1 VNKADPEQIALAP
14 DAAVG
19 FRLAHF
25 AVYNWGTFDG
35 KVWRIDPGAHN
46 MLLTGDIGSGKSTLV
61 DGLTTLLFPSHRL
74 VYNKAAGAERQE
86 RTPYS
91 YVRGA
96 FGAVQDESSR
106 QSRGLYLRDERQYS
120 VLLAR
125 FRNEGFGLDVTLAQV
140 WWLKRG
146 ERNPERFY
154 VVATCALDLAEE
166 FGDFGGNIQALRK
179 RLRARSGVQLE
190 DSFERYAERF
200 RRELGL
206 TNPQALELFYQTVSL
221 KAIHDLT
228 DFVRNH
234 MLEPTAVDDV
244 VERLLSDFDNLNAA
258 HDAVAK
264 AERQIGELRPIVELG
279 RRYDTERAEL
289 VALRGD
295 RDALS
300 PWFAAKAV
308 ELFQTR
314 IAELDLEVAKR
325 ADRCARLAAD
335 IARESQAETDLTVAL
350 RAAGGE
356 RLEALARDVR
366 EKERERDERRDAAG
380 RYRDLAHRLGM
391 AAAAS
396 DHAFHSNR
404 QAAERAVM
412 EIAEEKQA
420 ADALRIDRGVQLKES
435 KQQHEAVSQDIA
447 ALQAKR
453 SNIERGLLEL
463 RTELC
468 QVLEVPET
476 RLPFA
481 GELMEVREGDSAWEG
496 AIERVLR
503 GLSLALL
510 VPEELYEQVSRYVDR
525 THLRRRVVYF
535 NAATSERRRLPDLH
549 PKSLARK
556 VSVRADSEH
565 YDWLQR
571 ELASRFDLACCDDLQ
586 EFRREPKALTVAG
599 QSKGGPRHEKD
610 DRFAIDDRS
619 RYVMGWRLESKL
631 QALLKK
637 RRDIEEAAQA
647 AAHEITQLKDK
658 VETLEARR
666 QAALDLMRFERYE
679 SIHWQDAAR
688 QIESLKEEMEA
699 LRTSSDRVRTLEA
712 QLGELRGRLKTLKE
726 DERREGDERAKAE
739 DRRDVAREALA
750 EAQRTLD
757 AFSDES
763 RQRHFPRL
771 DAAVPGW
778 LGQETLQVALLP
790 HLEKVARE
798 QLHRQVDNADG
809 RVTRASTQ
817 LTKDMQAFRNEWRAE
832 ATDFDAAPEAL
843 PEYVRML
850 ERLERDDL
858 PRHRERFRRLL
869 RENTIQ
875 GVAMLQARL
884 TEQEEAIKEKVERIN
899 LSLRSVEYTPA
910 TYIMLQPDLDPDVE
924 VRDFRTEMRGVLE
937 STLGE
942 TDPYSEARFL
952 RVRALIERFRGRSE
966 FLADDQRWRAK
977 VLDVRAWFRFAASE
991 HWRADDKQKE
1001 YYPDTG
1007 GKSGGQKEKLA
1018 YTVLAAGLAYQ
1029 FGLEWGEIQ
1038 SRSLRFVVIDEAFG
1052 RGSEESTRYGLEL
1065 FARLNLQLLIVTP
1078 LQKINVI
1085 EDYIRSVAFTHK
1097 ATAADGERSAVRN
1110 LTIEEYRTEKARHF
1124 GAVLA

>member
-1 VNKADPEQIALAP
+1 VNDVGAEQGAGE

-96 FGAVQDESSR
+96 FGAVQDEASR

-125 FRNEGFGLDVTLAQV
+125 FRNEGFDLDVTLAQV

-154 VVATCALDLAEE
+154 VVATCALDLAED
-166 FGDFGGNIQALRK
+166 FGDFGGNIQTLRK
-179 RLRARSGVQLE
+179 RLRSRSDVHLE

-221 KAIHDLT
+221 KSIHDLT

-244 VERLLSDFDNLNAA
+244 LARLLGDFDNLNAA
-258 HDAVAK
+258 HDAVVK
-264 AERQIGELRPIVELG
+264 AERQISGLRPIVEQG
-279 RRYDTERAEL
+279 RRYETERAEL
-289 VALRGD
+289 AALRGD

-300 PWFAAKAV
+300 PWFAARAV
-308 ELFQTR
+308 ELLQAR
-314 IAELDLEVAKR
+314 ITELDLDIAKR
-325 ADRCARLAAD
+325 TDRCARLDTD
-335 IARESQAETDLTVAL
+335 ITRESQVETDLAVAL

-366 EKERERDERRDAAG
+366 EQERERDERRDAAG
-380 RYRDLAHRLGM
+380 RYRDLANRLGLP
-391 AAAAS
+391 AAAS
-396 DHAFHSNR
+396 DHAFHANR
-404 QAAERAVM
+404 QAAERSVL
-412 EIAEEKQA
+412 EIAEERRA
-420 ADALRIDRGVQLKES
+420 ADALRIDRGVQLKEF
-435 KQQHEAVSQDIA
+435 KQQREAVLQDIA

-463 RTELC
+463 RAQLC
-468 QVLEVPET
+468 QVLEVPES

-481 GELMEVREGDSAWEG
+481 GELMEVREADVAWEG

-503 GLSLALL
+503 SLSLALL

-525 THLRRRVVYF
+525 TYLHRRLVYF
-535 NAATSERRRLPDLH
+535 KAVAPERRRLPDLH

-556 VSVRADSEH
+556 VAVRADSEH

-571 ELASRFDLACCDDLQ
+571 ELASRFDLACCDDLE

-599 QSKGGPRHEKD
+599 QFKGGPRHEKD
-610 DRFAIDDRS
+610 DRFAIDERS
-619 RYVMGWRLESKL
+619 RYVMGWRVESKL
-631 QALLKK
+631 KALLKK
-637 RRDIEEAAQA
+637 RREAEEAAQA
-647 AAHEITQLKDK
+647 AAQEFTQLKDK
-658 VETLEARR
+658 VEALEERR
-666 QAALDLMRFERYE
+666 QAAQDLLRFERYE
-679 SIHWQDAAR
+679 AVHWQEAAR
-688 QIESLKEEMEA
+688 RIEALKQEMEA
-699 LRTSSDRVRTLEA
+699 LRTSSDRMRTLEA
-712 QLGELRGRLKTLKE
+712 QLGEARDRLKQLKE
-726 DERREGDERAKAE
+726 EARREGDERAKAE
-739 DRRDVAREALA
+739 DRCDTAKRSLT
-750 EAQRTLD
+750 EAQGTLD
-757 AFSDES
+757 AFPEEG
-763 RQRHFPRL
+763 RERHFPRL
-771 DAAVPGW
+771 DSAVPGW
-778 LGQETLQVALLP
+778 LGQEALQVSLLG
-790 HLEKVARE
+790 HHEKVARE
-798 QLHRQVDNADG
+798 HLHRQVDNADG
-809 RVTRASTQ
+809 RVGRVSTQ
-817 LTKDMQAFRNEWRAE
+817 LTKDMQDFRNEWKAE
-832 ATDFDAAPEAL
+832 TTDMDAAPEAL
-843 PEYVRML
+843 AEYVRML

-858 PRHRERFRRLL
+858 PRHRDRFRRLL

-884 TEQEEAIKEKVERIN
+884 TEQEEAIKEKIDRIN

-942 TDPYSEARFL
+942 ADPYSEARFL
-952 RVRALIERFRGRSE
+952 RVRALVERFRGRSE
-966 FLADDQRWRAK
+966 FLAEDERWRAK

-1029 FGLEWGEIQ
+1029 FGLEWGESQ

-1097 ATAADGERSAVRN
+1097 SITTDGERSAVRN
-1110 LTIEEYRTEKARHF
+1110 LTIEEYHAEKARHF